1 MKEKILRKEI
11 VRIKATK
18 NGVEEFNRSERRS
31 RSIRGQFFQSKWPV
45 VLKMS
50 QYDHWS
56 VTHLVLKLVR
66 EMRSKG
72 GGKSGKAWLTV
83 RRPDKKGE
91 KDVENEAGKRVRCRG
106 K

>member
-1 MKEKILRKEI
+1 M
-11 VRIKATK
+11 A
-18 NGVEEFNRSERRS
+18 
-31 RSIRGQFFQSKWPV
+31 
-45 VLKMS
+45 LKVS

-83 RRPDKKGE
+83 RRPHKMGE
-91 KDVENEAGKRVRCRG
+91 KDEKNEAGKRVCCRG